1 RATVRGRRRRTCRL
15 RGPGAAEVPAGVA
28 SEQAEGPAGTG
39 CIPGREARAGRR
51 SGLATA
57 VAVGPA
63 EGSSIRPATAEG
75 LAHSD
80 AGSVAGWSTAEAAG
94 SAVRANPGVPAGEA
108 GPATAG
114 GSTHPDPVAD
124 WPTAQGRSAA
134 AGSAVGAGPAGA
146 GGGEGGPAAAGG
158 STHPDPV
165 ADWPT
170 AQGRSEAAG
179 SAVRANPGVPASEEA
194 GPATAGGSTHP
205 DPVADWPT
213 AQGRSAA
220 VLASAGAV
228 GPDRRTGNGP

>member
-94 SAVRANPGVPAGEA
+94 SAVRANPGVPASEEA
-108 GPATAG
+108 DPATAG
-114 GSTHPDPVAD
+114 GSNHPGVVAGE
-124 WPTAQGRSAA
+124 PPAPGRS
-134 AGSAVGAGPAGA
+134 
-146 GGGEGGPAAAGG
+146 
-158 STHPDPV
+158 
-165 ADWPT
+165 
-170 AQGRSEAAG
+170 
-179 SAVRANPGVPASEEA
+179 
-194 GPATAGGSTHP
+194 
-205 DPVADWPT
+205 
-213 AQGRSAA
+213 
-220 VLASAGAV
+220 SAGCA
-228 GPDRRTGNGP
+228 